1 MTSQPPRPETIEK
14 LEAAVFS
21 SFAMLAGMQL
31 DLFTPLK
38 DGPMNVGQLAQALS
52 VGSAKLEPLLYSLVA
67 AGLLT
72 VQGQRFSNTPESD
85 HFLVRGKPTYLG
97 GRHENFSFQWNST
110 LMTSESIRASAAQA
124 KLDFHDLTPEQ
135 QESFFRGLHPATLAA
150 GRMLTTRYD
159 FSAYRNLL
167 DLGGG
172 SGGLAIGVT
181 EECPHIHA
189 TVGELP
195 EVVAFTQRFIE
206 EAGTKDRLSVTS
218 TDALSGSINGSFD
231 AVVMC
236 NFIQVL
242 SQDQARSALKN
253 VIKAIEP
260 GGDLYILGRILD
272 DGRLS
277 PANALN
283 GNLFFLNIYDGGQAY
298 TERQHHDW
306 LAEAGFGSIER
317 TTLPDGRSL
326 LVARKPAERN

>member
-1 MTSQPPRPETIEK
+1 MATQPPKPEIIEK
-14 LEAAVFS
+14 LGAAAFP

-31 DLFTPLK
+31 DLFTPLT
-38 DGPMNVGQLAQALS
+38 DGPMKVVEIAQALG
-52 VGSAKLEPLLYSLVA
+52 VGSTKLEPLLYSLVD

-72 VQGQRFSNTPESD
+72 VAGGRFSNTTESE
-85 HFLVRGKPTYLG
+85 HFLVRGKPAYVG
-97 GRHENFSFQWNST
+97 DRHEHFSYQWNST
-110 LMTSESIRASAAQA
+110 LKTSESIRAGAAQA
-124 KLDFHDLTPEQ
+124 KLDFHDMTPEQ
-135 QESFFRGLHPATLAA
+135 EGALYRGLHPTTLAA
-150 GRMLTTRYD
+150 GRMLPTMYD

-181 EECPHIHA
+181 EECPHIRA

-195 EVVAFTQRFIE
+195 EVLAITQSFIA
-206 EAGTKDRLSVTS
+206 EAGAKDRISVMAA
-218 TDALSGSINGSFD
+218 DALSGSIKGSFD

-253 VIKAIEP
+253 VIKAVEP
-260 GGDLYILGRILD
+260 GGDLYILGRVLD
-272 DGRLS
+272 DSHLS

-298 TERQHHDW
+298 TERQHRDW
-306 LAEAGFGSIER
+306 LAEAGFGSIKR
-317 TTLPDGRSL
+317 DVLPDGRSVV
-326 LVARKPAERN
+326 VARKPS